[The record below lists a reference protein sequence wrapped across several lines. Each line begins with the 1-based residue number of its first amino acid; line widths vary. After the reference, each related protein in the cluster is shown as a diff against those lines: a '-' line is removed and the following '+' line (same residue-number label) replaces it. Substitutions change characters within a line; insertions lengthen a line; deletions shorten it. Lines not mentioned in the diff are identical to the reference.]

1 MKTTFKTLSIML
13 LAFVL
18 FSVTSCKKHDHDHDH
33 EDEITTL
40 EITFTEIPIAKPGG
54 LKSEVSLLQ
63 TVMKYSVIDGDVEVD
78 ITGNSIVQNIAYNY
92 SIRILNEE
100 EDIDLTEEIEEEAD
114 DHLFCI
120 TGVSG
125 IITLSEQNND
135 SKGKTFGSQGV
146 ITFTTSGENT
156 TRITLKHEPNKNAG
170 NPCSTGDTDIEATFN
185 FNVNSAD

>member
-1 MKTTFKTLSIML
+1 ML

-40 EITFTEIPIAKPGG
+40 IITYTQIPIAKPGG
-54 LKSEVSLLQ
+54 LKSELLLQ

-78 ITGNSIVQNIAYNY
+78 ISGDPIVQNIAYSY
-92 SIRILNEE
+92 AIRVYNDLEE
-100 EDIDLTEEIEEEAD
+100 LDLTEEIEDEAD

-125 IITLSEQNND
+125 NITLSEQNND

-146 ITFTTSGENT
+146 ITYTTSGENT
-156 TRITLKHEPNKNAG
+156 TRITLKHEPNKNAA